1 MKFKVKRIPISNEEK
16 EDRVKFFMEVTGQK
30 VSKEAFMKKEIFD
43 EFVNFICLNCQNEE
57 ELEADIVFELFDEEI
72 EDYQVL
78 TCHFCG
84 QETFVP
90 KDIYTKI
97 NKKNSK

>member
-1 MKFKVKRIPISNEEK
+1 MK
-16 EDRVKFFMEVTGQK
+16 VTGQK
-30 VSKEAFMKKEIFD
+30 VNKEAFMKKEIFD
-43 EFVNFICLNCQNEE
+43 EFVDFKCLNCQNEE

-72 EDYQVL
+72 EDYPVL

-84 QETFVP
+84 QETFVL

-97 NKKNSK
+97 NEKNRK

>member
-1 MKFKVKRIPISNEEK
+1 MKFTIKKIPVSEEEK
-16 EDRVKFFMEVTGQK
+16 RDRAEFFAEDTGQY
-30 VSKEAFMKKEIFD
+30 VDIEAFVKQNIYD
-43 EFVNFICLNCQNEE
+43 EFIDYKCLNCKYEE

-72 EDYQVL
+72 EDYPVL

-84 QETFVP
+84 QETFVL

-97 NKKNSK
+97 NEKNRK